1 MHITDFDHI
10 VWDFNG
16 TLLDDVG
23 IGIRSVNRMLSRRL
37 LPEIDGIDAYHAVF
51 GFPIEDYYRR
61 IGFDFSCE
69 SYHDLAHEWVREYK
83 SLKSDASVRSDALL
97 LVDRIGAYGL
107 PQSVLSA
114 TESQMLAHQLADL
127 GILSRFEGVCGN
139 DNIYAAS
146 KAEMVRAWAEKRSP
160 GRVLMIGDTP
170 HDADVGVY
178 AGFSLALV
186 EGGHASRA
194 TLEETGHPVYPNF
207 TALREELF
215 SCI

>member
-1 MHITDFDHI
+1 MHITDFDHV

-23 IGIRSVNRMLSRRL
+23 IGIRSVNRMLSRRS
-37 LPEIDGIDAYHAVF
+37 LPLIDSIDAYHAVF

-61 IGFDFSCE
+61 VGFDFVKE

-83 SLKSDASVRSDALL
+83 ALEKEASVRPDALL
-97 LVDRIGAYGL
+97 LVDAIAAHGL

-114 TESQMLAHQLADL
+114 TESQMLTRQLADL
-127 GILSRFEGVCGN
+127 SILSRFEGVCGN

-146 KAEMVRAWAEKRSP
+146 KAEMVRAWAEKRCP

-178 AGFSLALV
+178 AGFSIALV
-186 EGGHASRA
+186 EGGHASRL
-194 TLEETGHPVYPNF
+194 TLEKTGHPVFSDF

-215 SCI
+215 R

>member
-16 TLLDDVG
+16 TLIDDVG
-23 IGIRSVNRMLSRRL
+23 IGILSVNRMLSRRA
-37 LPEIDGIDAYHAVF
+37 LPTIDSLAAYHAVF
-51 GFPIEDYYRR
+51 GFPIEEYYRR
-61 IGFDFSCE
+61 VGFDFSRE

-83 SLKSDASVRSDALL
+83 SLEQEAKLRKDALL
-97 LVDRIGAYGL
+97 LVERVGAYGL

-114 TESQMLAHQLADL
+114 TESRMLARQLEDL

-146 KAEMVRAWAEKRSP
+146 KAEMVRLWAKTRRP

-170 HDADVGVY
+170 HDAEVGVY
-178 AGFSLALV
+178 AGFRLALI
-186 EGGHASRA
+186 EGGHADRA
-194 TLEETGHPVYPNF
+194 TLEKTGHPVFSDCN
-207 TALREELF
+207 ALLKELF
-215 SCI
+215 S